1 MLSDEGR
8 EALKRVG
15 LLNERGGEM
24 MFGCVVFPLVQP
36 TTNQVVNL
44 YGRNCWQNE
53 RVEYQSARHLYLPG
67 ERRGIFNPQGAKNTE
82 EVIITESVIDALALW
97 SVGIRVV
104 IPAYGVTGLTDEII
118 SHLVECRVK
127 RVALMLDADEAG
139 KQAALEMSA
148 RLVQSNITS
157 RIVELPA
164 KDAAE
169 YLTQG
174 GTAYDI
180 CSLLAPPRDEES
192 DKLSVLEQ
200 LADGSYFV
208 KLDQRE
214 YRIRGLS
221 AVGMDR
227 LKVNVRLT
235 VNGNFHLD
243 TLDLYQSRSRA
254 SFAHTAARS
263 FAM

>member
-1 MLSDEGR
+1 MTDFS
-8 EALKRVG
+8 K
-15 LLNERGGEM
+15 M
-24 MFGCVVFPLVQP
+24 
-36 TTNQVVNL
+36 
-44 YGRNCWQNE
+44 
-53 RVEYQSARHLYLPG
+53 RHLYLPG
-67 ERRGIFNPQGAKNTE
+67 ERRGLFNPQGAKNAD
-82 EVIITESVIDALALW
+82 EVIITESVIDAAALW
-97 SVGIRVV
+97 SVGIRSV
-104 IPAYGVTGLTDEII
+104 IPAYGVTGLTDEIVN
-118 SHLVECRVK
+118 HLVDCRVK
-127 RVALMLDADEAG
+127 RVALMLDTDEAG
-139 KQAALEMSA
+139 RAAALEMSA
-148 RLVQSNITS
+148 RLEQSNITS

-174 GTAYDI
+174 GTAYDL
-180 CSLLAPPRDEES
+180 CSLLAPPKNEES
-192 DKLSVLEQ
+192 DKPPVLEQ
-200 LADGSYFV
+200 QSDGSYLMN
-208 KLDQRE
+208 LDQRE